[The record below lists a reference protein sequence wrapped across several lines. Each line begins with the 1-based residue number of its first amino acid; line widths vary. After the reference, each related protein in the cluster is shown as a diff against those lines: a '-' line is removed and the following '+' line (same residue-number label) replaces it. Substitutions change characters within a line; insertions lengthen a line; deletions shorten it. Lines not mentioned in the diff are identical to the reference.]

1 MNALSLCSN
10 LLYNNNYNKHYNNL
24 KKNSKK
30 NFFLYYNKY
39 CYTFQKNT
47 LYRLQFTQYFMK
59 GAKKIVTFLHMLVHF
74 APIFSYYKVQTLLFY
89 RHSALSIFFDKK
101 LRRTRGIARTP

>member
-1 MNALSLCSN
+1 
-10 LLYNNNYNKHYNNL
+10 
-24 KKNSKK
+24 
-30 NFFLYYNKY
+30 
-39 CYTFQKNT
+39 
-47 LYRLQFTQYFMK
+47 MK
-59 GAKKIVTFLHMLVHF
+59 GTKKIVTFLHMLVHF